1 MQNYHQSGD
10 VLDLAP
16 TVAVAN
22 GAGNLFGPALFG
34 VAQQAVAANTVG
46 AFRIRGVVTLAK
58 TAGLAIPI
66 GSRVFWDATN
76 KVVNLTAK
84 KRNGERYAT
93 SKAEAMNFFER
104 YFGYV
109 AKSDFLTGRDGRW
122 SGCDL
127 AWLVKADNFAKVLQG
142 NYENRQQEATT

>member
-1 MQNYHQSGD
+1 MQNFHQSGD

-66 GSRVFWDATN
+66 GSRVFWDAAN
-76 KVVNLTAK
+76 KVVSLTATG
-84 KRNGERYAT
+84 NVCVG
-93 SKAEAMNFFER
+93 
-104 YFGYV
+104 V
-109 AKSDFLTGRDGRW
+109 AVAAAAAGDAG
-122 SGCDL
+122 
-127 AWLVKADNFAKVLQG
+127 VKIRLGASTPAG
-142 NYENRQQEATT
+142 T